1 MSSGPDVAV
10 LQQFRA
16 GVDGVV
22 GVTSGFDDEQWAEP
36 ACGVWS
42 GTELA
47 GHLVTVIGWYHDW
60 LDRALDGRAEP
71 VFPIAELDAHTKT
84 ALAALPPGSGPDRIA
99 EFADSAERYA
109 IRLADHWD
117 VPFGYPRGTVTAG
130 LHAGVAAVEWHVHAW
145 DFAHAAG
152 LDYVPAAAD
161 VLFVA
166 AARCQM
172 AMLGGFRGRAG
183 VRAAK
188 LAARRN
194 AWEQLL
200 QHMGRT

>member
-1 MSSGPDVAV
+1 M
-10 LQQFRA
+10 
-16 GVDGVV
+16 
-22 GVTSGFDDEQWAEP
+22 
-36 ACGVWS
+36 
-42 GTELA
+42 
-47 GHLVTVIGWYHDW
+47 
-60 LDRALDGRAEP
+60 
-71 VFPIAELDAHTKT
+71 
-84 ALAALPPGSGPDRIA
+84 
-99 EFADSAERYA
+99 
-109 IRLADHWD
+109 
-117 VPFGYPRGTVTAG
+117 PFGYPRGTVTAG

-145 DFAHAAG
+145 DFAHAVDLEYAPADAG
-152 LDYVPAAAD
+152 

-194 AWEQLL
+194 PWEQLL

>member
-1 MSSGPDVAV
+1 MVKGPDPEV
-10 LQQFRA
+10 LAQFRA

-22 GVTSGFDDEQWAEP
+22 AVTAGFDDEQWSAP
-36 ACGVWS
+36 ACGHWT

-47 GHLVTVIGWYHDW
+47 GHLATVIGWYHDW
-60 LDRALDGRAEP
+60 LDRGLDGIAEP
-71 VFPIAELDAHTKT
+71 VFPIGDLDERT
-84 ALAALPPGSGPDRIA
+84 AAALSALPRGSGPDRID
-99 EFADSAERYA
+99 EFAASAERYA
-109 IRLADHWD
+109 TRLADHWD
-117 VPFGYPRGTVTAG
+117 VPFGSPRGTVTAG

-194 AWEQLL
+194 PWEQLL

>member
-1 MSSGPDVAV
+1 MTLFAT
-10 LQQFRA
+10 
-16 GVDGVV
+16 GVDAVIEI
-22 GVTSGFDDEQWAEP
+22 TAGFDDEQWAGP
-36 ACGVWS
+36 VCGDWS
-42 GTELA
+42 GTDLA
-47 GHLVTVIGWYHDW
+47 GHLVTVSGWYHEW
-60 LDRALDGRAEP
+60 LDRGLDGIAEP
-71 VFPIAELDAHTKT
+71 VFPITELDAHTSE
-84 ALAALPPGSGPDRIA
+84 ALAALPPGSGPERI
-99 EFADSAERYA
+99 ETFADSAERYVL
-109 IRLADHWD
+109 RLAQHWD

-152 LDYVPAAAD
+152 LEHVPADAD

-200 QHMGRT
+200 QHMGRI

>member
-1 MSSGPDVAV
+1 MSGPDIAV
-10 LQQFRA
+10 LTLFA
-16 GVDGVV
+16 TGVDAVV
-22 GVTSGFDDEQWAEP
+22 EITAGFDDEQWAAP
-36 ACGVWS
+36 VCGDWS

-47 GHLVTVIGWYHDW
+47 GHLVTVVGWYHDW
-60 LDRALDGRAEP
+60 LDRGLAGNPEP
-71 VFPIAELDAHTKT
+71 VFPIAELDARAAA
-84 ALAALPPGSGPDRIA
+84 ALAALPPGSGPDRIEA
-99 EFADSAERYA
+99 FADSAERYVL
-109 IRLADHWD
+109 RLADHWD

-145 DFAHAAG
+145 DLAHAV
-152 LDYVPAAAD
+152 DVEYVPADAD

-194 AWEQLL
+194 PWEQLL